1 MYYPK
6 IHAKL
11 EFYRL
16 VNKPSHSDLQESDEE
31 DNAKSP
37 FPVNINENRNED
49 TKYTSTNQCFTEV
62 ILPAGMSPCNT
73 GISVTKIHPILT
85 PVATE
90 SIAAVSNNT
99 RVSDPSI

>member
-6 IHAKL
+6 TYAKL
-11 EFYRL
+11 EFNRL
-16 VNKPSHSDLQESDEE
+16 VNKPSFSDLEESDEE

-49 TKYTSTNQCFTEV
+49 TKYSNTNQCFTEV

-73 GISVTKIHPILT
+73 STSVTKIHPILT
-85 PVATE
+85 PVETE
-90 SIAAVSNNT
+90 SIAALSNNT
-99 RVSDPSI
+99 RVSDSSI